1 MKGKSM
7 LEAIFTE
14 NVLTITLTGLYQ
26 WDYGQK
32 LYIKGLELGETEQ
45 IHFSNT
51 KEKEAIVMPLVKHGE
66 QYICDIPNVLLEK
79 WWDITAWV
87 YDVGENSGETIRT
100 VILKVEP
107 RVKPQ
112 DFISTNPD
120 ANDILSDVLNKI
132 DQNIKDNEQFKTEIT
147 VILKVEPRVK
157 PQDFIS
163 TNPDAN
169 DILSDVLNK
178 IDQNIKDN
186 EQFKTEIKFDQ
197 EQFQSE
203 IEAFLK
209 DNNKLSVSS
218 YLSEAEIDEIMKGT
232 YVEQGGDE
240 PSQSVTGEPIDLPTL
255 NDIFK

>member
-1 MKGKSM
+1 M

-14 NVLTITLTGLYQ
+14 NVLTITLNGLYQ

-32 LYIKGLELGETEQ
+32 LHIKGLELGETEQ

-132 DQNIKDNEQFKTEIT
+132 DQNIKDNEQFKTEI
-147 VILKVEPRVK
+147 
-157 PQDFIS
+157 
-163 TNPDAN
+163 
-169 DILSDVLNK
+169 
-178 IDQNIKDN
+178 
-186 EQFKTEIKFDQ
+186 KFDQ

-255 NDIFK
+255 NEIFK